1 MSWTIPMLGLKITLS
16 SASFKLRL
24 TGSSVGAVDVT
35 VSLADGDY
43 YQTLASGSGL
53 IAHVVARLNA
63 AEIAAGTDGVWSAAF
78 GGAGQPHRAS
88 CRLTRV
94 PGDPADIVK
103 ELREFTTGL
112 QALLGMRFSAQD
124 PTSGG
129 DTAGATA
136 YWDTYALGHV
146 WTPYRQ
152 PLRDYTTPSYGG
164 SYSSAGNGYDALII
178 DRTNTRREVVL
189 ENVPGGLV
197 LSDIFTRLE
206 GWRMVSGFTAYDV
219 NAPLEVLWALY
230 TGGGSASPNDTL
242 RYYPDLDTPA
252 TYQDVSVEG
261 ADAILR
267 PFSGGLGE
275 EVIPSPNR
283 WRLTFPFARRL

>member
-1 MSWTIPMLGLKITLS
+1 MSWTIPMLGLKITLA
-16 SASFKLRL
+16 SASFKVRL
-24 TGSSVGAVDVT
+24 ANSLVGAVDVT
-35 VSLADGDY
+35 VSLTNGDY
-43 YQTLASGSGL
+43 YQTLDEGSGL
-53 IAHVVARLNA
+53 IAHIITRANA
-63 AEIAAGTDGVWSAAF
+63 AEIAAGTDGTWTAVFSS
-78 GGAGQPHRAS
+78 AGQPHRAS
-88 CRLTRV
+88 VRLKRS
-94 PGDPADIVK
+94 PASASDNVTH
-103 ELREFTTGL
+103 LREFTTGL
-112 QALLGMRFSAQD
+112 QTLLGFASSTPA

-129 DTAGATA
+129 GSPGADV

-152 PLRDYTTPSYGG
+152 PLRDYTAPAYGG

-206 GWRMVSGFTAYDV
+206 GWRMVSGFAAYDT

-242 RYYPDLDTPA
+242 RYYPDRTNPA